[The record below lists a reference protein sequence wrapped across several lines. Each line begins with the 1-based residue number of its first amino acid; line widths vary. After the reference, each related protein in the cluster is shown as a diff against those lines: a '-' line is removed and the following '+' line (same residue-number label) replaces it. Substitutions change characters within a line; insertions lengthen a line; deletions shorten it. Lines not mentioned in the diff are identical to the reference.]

1 MDCGRQKGL
10 GYLLSDLP
18 RRRSAKV
25 VKRGETKSMLMTLRK
40 HTIDGKLKEKGPVK
54 RKVSSD
60 RSPLLCNG
68 HSLVLI
74 SAALHNMS
82 SLAIDTRAQYSGVTS
97 RLHKHDD
104 SSRNHWFSK

>member
-1 MDCGRQKGL
+1 
-10 GYLLSDLP
+10 
-18 RRRSAKV
+18 
-25 VKRGETKSMLMTLRK
+25 MLMTLRK

-54 RKVSSD
+54 RKVGSGG
-60 RSPLLCNG
+60 SPLLCNG

>member
-1 MDCGRQKGL
+1 
-10 GYLLSDLP
+10 
-18 RRRSAKV
+18 
-25 VKRGETKSMLMTLRK
+25 MTLRK

-54 RKVSSD
+54 RKVGSG

-82 SLAIDTRAQYSGVTS
+82 SLAIDTRAQSVEWLLVYINMMTVAEITGSQNDISDILVIN
-97 RLHKHDD
+97 
-104 SSRNHWFSK
+104 RNNYT